1 MRILF
6 WFLLLAVAAVVAALM
21 VKLNAGYALL
31 VSPPY
36 RIELSLNLLLVLV
49 VGGFFLIYFTLRLIT
64 RAVELPATVRAW
76 RRQQKIERARAKQD
90 AALVALLEGR
100 YGKARQHAEEALEIP
115 GSSGLNAIVAARA
128 SIDVRDFSAA
138 SALLARADAQV
149 PSLAVP
155 RLMLEA
161 EIALD
166 EGAPQEALRL
176 LQSLRKEAGMHT
188 AALRLELRALQA
200 ARKWSE
206 IPALLDQLVRRK
218 VFDTIQADHVRI
230 SAQSEQIKSLAQDA
244 AGLRDYWNRL
254 PDAARTHPK
263 IARAAAQSFVQLG
276 GDREAVEILANAL
289 VREWDSGLVEIYGD
303 CRIADSTRQLEQAE
317 RWLPLHNQ
325 DAVLLRVLGTLC
337 QRQQLWGKAQTY
349 LEASLA
355 LDNNWRAHL
364 ALGEM
369 LGRLGRDAEANA
381 HFVAALRLATDEL
394 RVRFCLRDLL
404 LDRCGRAPV

>member
-49 VGGFFLIYFTLRLIT
+49 VGSFFLIYLTLRLIT
-64 RAVELPATVRAW
+64 RAVQLPETVRAW

-100 YGKARQHAEEALEIP
+100 YGKARQHAEEALQIP

-128 SIDVRDFSAA
+128 AIDVHDFDAA
-138 SALLARADAQV
+138 KALLGRPDAQAA
-149 PSLAVP
+149 SLAVP
-155 RLMLEA
+155 RLMLSA
-161 EIALD
+161 EIAL
-166 EGAPQEALRL
+166 EEEAPQEALRL

-200 ARKWSE
+200 ARRWNE

-218 VFDTIQADHVRI
+218 VFDSIQADHARV
-230 SAQSEQIKSLAQDA
+230 SAQSEQIKALAQDA
-244 AGLRDYWNRL
+244 AGLRDCWNRL
-254 PDAARTHPK
+254 PDATRTHPK
-263 IARAAAQSFVQLG
+263 IARAAAQSFIQLG
-276 GDREAVEILANAL
+276 GDREAAEILANAL
-289 VREWDSGLVEIYGD
+289 AREWDSELVDIYGE
-303 CRIADSTRQLEQAE
+303 CRIADPTRQLEQAE
-317 RWLPLHNQ
+317 RWLPSHDQ

-355 LDNNWRAHL
+355 LDNSWRAHL

-369 LGRLGRDAEANA
+369 LSRLGRDAEADA

-394 RVRFCLRDLL
+394 RRR
-404 LDRCGRAPV
+404 